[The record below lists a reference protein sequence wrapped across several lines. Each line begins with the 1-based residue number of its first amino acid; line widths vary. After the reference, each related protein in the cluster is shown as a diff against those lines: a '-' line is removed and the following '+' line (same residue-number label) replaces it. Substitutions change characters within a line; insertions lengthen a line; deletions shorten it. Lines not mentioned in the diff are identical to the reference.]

1 MVIVI
6 TGMLEDLRKQTQI
19 RTEEGFLAKDILTG
33 ESVGVGLQRRRLSSQ
48 MPNCVTTRKKDFTK
62 SLANSSGYTVE
73 SFKEAFILVIKKNAS
88 ILKNLNEWIED
99 DLQRIGRKQVDT
111 SVLIIDDEA
120 DNASIMLKQIQRIL
134 EEEKV

>member
-1 MVIVI
+1 
-6 TGMLEDLRKQTQI
+6 
-19 RTEEGFLAKDILTG
+19 
-33 ESVGVGLQRRRLSSQ
+33 

-62 SLANSSGYTVE
+62 SLADNSGYTVE

-120 DNASIMLKQIQRIL
+120 DNAQ
-134 EEEKV
+134 